1 MSSDIERWE
10 PPNDATAFESLCLDL
25 WQDIWQ
31 DSGATKHGR
40 RGQKQDGVDVFGHEH
55 GQLVGIQCKQKDG
68 RLWAKVTAT
77 ELGAEVQAAR
87 RFEPKLTKFILATTA
102 PRDAA
107 LQRKANQ
114 LTEQHRPQKLFS
126 VEVWAWEDLWHELYR
141 RYDLLERIARN
152 YWPRLVSLPPRPPTL
167 TDLVRD
173 ARPYLE
179 YIAPQCQRL
188 PLIGLDPKGKDTP
201 LTLDAVYTALDTKT
215 ILSIAGMTP
224 PPLNNFPLITALAA
238 VTRHACLA
246 LKGDPGS
253 GKSTFISY
261 LSLCLAKHHLEP
273 GGNWLARLTDWPA
286 DARPIPLT
294 IVLRDFV
301 RAQPAEL
308 PEPCPDCLW
317 KFLAKWLADNRLST
331 CANAL
336 ETALNLGHAIVFLDG
351 LDEVPTDAQR
361 EFVRACALA
370 FAERFR
376 HSRLVLT
383 CRTIPYQAMLQAE
396 AKTLAAHPRPGLR
409 LAEVPDFE
417 LAPFDDA
424 KITAFIAAWYAGHV
438 PKPFSREAA
447 EDRRRAL
454 AQAVQRP
461 ELRRLA
467 GNPMLLTDMA
477 LLHTHRGR
485 LPDDRAKLYKEIIEL
500 LLLRWEETKEGS
512 RLQDLL
518 RDAKRDE
525 HDLLR
530 TLGAV
535 AFAVHGRCRNLKPD
549 ETGDIQ
555 LHELLFALQELHPQ
569 KSLDWAGRVIE
580 TIQDRAGLLIAVD
593 KTVFRFP
600 HRSFQEC
607 LAALHLIKD
616 RPAWNQ
622 LVDLLDETG
631 YWREVIK
638 WAAGRIAHV
647 DDNADEKGLNLLRRL
662 CPTDAPPERL
672 PWHRVWLA
680 GEVLLEMSLAK
691 VEQFKD
697 EGGPALATRI
707 RGLLQQ
713 LLAAEALTPFER
725 AQAGMTLGLLGDGRP
740 GVGTCLRPGQKD
752 RPDLRWTAV
761 IPPDDFIMGGK
772 VADWQDN
779 LCFTH
784 RLPQP
789 FCVAVYPVTV
799 AQFELFIQD
808 GGYGRKDLWTKA
820 GWEWREQEQRTRPND
835 YASAFQTPNHPRVGV
850 TWYEA
855 VAFGNWLNAAFTP
868 EELNLPSGAR
878 APSPAATPL
887 VDQRGCGRR
896 RPRAGDW
903 VVRLPSEA
911 EWERAAR
918 HTDGRQF
925 PWGDEAEDI
934 AERCNM
940 SDTGLGQTSAVGL
953 FPSSHAV
960 CGAADMAGNVWEW
973 TRSAHENYPYDPKD
987 RRETL
992 EDHRARGLR
1001 GGSWNYYAVNARCA
1015 FRYRYG
1021 PDFRDRSIGFRLV
1034 ASPFPSAL

>member
-25 WQDIWQ
+25 WQDICQ
-31 DSGATKHGR
+31 DSGAKKHGR
-40 RGQKQDGVDVFGHEH
+40 RGQKQAGVDVFGRE
-55 GQLVGIQCKQKDG
+55 GDQLVGVQCKQKDG

-77 ELGAEVQAAR
+77 ELEAEVEAAR

-102 PRDAA
+102 PRDAV

-114 LTEQHRPQKLFS
+114 LTEQQRQQKLFS

-141 RYDLLERIARN
+141 RYDLLSRIAHI
-152 YWPRLVSLPPRPPTL
+152 YWPLRTSLPPRPPTL
-167 TDLVRD
+167 ADLARD
-173 ARPYLE
+173 ARQYLE

-201 LTLDAVYTALDTKT
+201 LTLDAVYTALDTKSAGRDEEMT
-215 ILSIAGMTP
+215 SQQDKQAKPLS
-224 PPLNNFPLITALAA
+224 ALAA
-238 VTRHACLA
+238 VTRHACLV

-273 GGNWLARLTDWPA
+273 DGNWLARLTDWPA

-301 RAQPAEL
+301 RTQPAEL

-317 KFLAKWLADNRLST
+317 KFLAKWLVDNRLAT

-336 ETALNLGHAIVFLDG
+336 EAALNLGHAVVFLDG

-383 CRTIPYQAMLQAE
+383 CRTIPYQAMLSAE

-417 LAPFDDA
+417 LAPFDDH

-438 PKPFSREAA
+438 PKPFSREVA

-467 GNPMLLTDMA
+467 ANPMLLTDMA

-485 LPDDRAKLYKEIIEL
+485 LPDDRAKLYKEVIEL
-500 LLLRWEETKEGS
+500 LLLRWDETKEGF

-525 HDLLR
+525 NDLLR
-530 TLGAV
+530 TLGSV
-535 AFAVHGRCRNLKPD
+535 AFAVHGRSRNLKPD

-569 KSLDWAGRVIE
+569 KSLDWASRVIE

-607 LAALHLIKD
+607 LAALHLLKD
-616 RPAWNQ
+616 RPAWDQ
-622 LVDLLDETG
+622 LVGLLDETG
-631 YWREVIK
+631 YWREVVK

-647 DDNADEKGLNLLRRL
+647 DDNVDEKGLNLLRRL
-662 CPTDAPPERL
+662 CPADAPPGHL
-672 PWHRVWLA
+672 PGHRIWLA
-680 GEVLLEMSLAK
+680 YEALLEMSLAK

-697 EGGPALATRI
+697 EGGPKIVARI
-707 RGLLQQ
+707 RGLLSQT
-713 LLAAEALTPFER
+713 LAQEALTPSER
-725 AQAGMTLGLLGDGRP
+725 DQVGRALSQLGDDRP
-740 GVGTCLRPGQKD
+740 GVGTCPRPGKRD
-752 RPDLRWTAV
+752 RPDLLWTEV
-761 IPPDDFIMGGK
+761 ILPDEPFIMGGQQNWEGK
-772 VADWQDN
+772 RQ
-779 LCFTH
+779 FTH
-784 RLPQP
+784 RLQRP

-808 GGYGRKDLWTKA
+808 GGYERKDLWTQA
-820 GWEWREQEQRTRPND
+820 GWEWRGQELRTRPD
-835 YASAFQTPNHPRVGV
+835 DCASAFQTPNHPRVGV
-850 TWYEA
+850 TWFEA
-855 VAFGNWLNAAFTP
+855 VAFGNWANTAFTA
-868 EELNLPSGAR
+868 EELKVPEGW
-878 APSPAATPL
+878 
-887 VDQRGCGRR
+887 Q
-896 RPRAGDW
+896 
-903 VVRLPSEA
+903 VRLPSEA

-918 HTDGRQF
+918 HTDGRAY
-925 PWGDEAEDI
+925 PWGNATDDVPR
-934 AERCNM
+934 RCNM
-940 SDTGLGQTSAVGL
+940 SKTGLGQTSAVGL
-953 FPSSHAV
+953 FPNGTAE
-960 CGAADMAGNVWEW
+960 CGALDMAGNAWDWCLTKWREDYQDYARKVDDSLVGD
-973 TRSAHENYPYDPKD
+973 SA
-987 RRETL
+987 RV
-992 EDHRARGLR
+992 LR
-1001 GGSWNYYAVNARCA
+1001 GGAWYDSADSARCA
-1015 FRYRYG
+1015 CRDQFIPVVRSYG
-1021 PDFRDRSIGFRLV
+1021 IGFRLV